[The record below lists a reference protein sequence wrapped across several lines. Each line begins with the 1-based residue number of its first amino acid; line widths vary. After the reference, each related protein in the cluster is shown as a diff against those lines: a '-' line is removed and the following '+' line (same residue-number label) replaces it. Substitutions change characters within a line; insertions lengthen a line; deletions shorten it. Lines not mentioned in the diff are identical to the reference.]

1 MRDNIS
7 VRKFCLTILA
17 LCTFGIGQMWGEKA
31 KYVFL
36 NPSAWNNSGAWYA
49 VYFYKSTNDDKYW
62 SGTTQVPNTG
72 IWYAPVPSGFDKMI
86 FVRMSSGSTLTDN
99 NDTNWSNKWNKSQTF
114 DVPDV
119 ENYCSYIATECGD
132 GSGVS
137 SLYGREEVGHFYY
150 IEAGTTVYFDNTNSQ
165 FGSVHLRLGRHGKDN
180 YEDGENK
187 YRYTS
192 DYTMTLVPGTNAL
205 YKHSF
210 ESAWIGYEAFAFGNN
225 CGATGGYS
233 VYNMSSGDYLISKR
247 SEFFYT
253 NINASSYTVIGGGI
267 WSGKKDNTDYYNS
280 ASSSRSRLTYTITNT
295 SVDHATVELYYWDES
310 DVRRIV
316 TEGSSAEVLPT
327 TKVWCK
333 VTPDDGYAVTKV
345 ILSDPTE
352 REWTDASNDASGR
365 NLYVVRTNV
374 SFSAVIEP
382 YATKTILVKDINSWA
397 PNMYFKGW
405 NPFLYEGYDNSNYH
419 ITTQKVADKVNVC
432 GEDYYIITFTNEFP
446 FYYMHNEGEGTRTA
460 FFTPSRLTHMQKYNN
475 TTDGDGN
482 WGLQTTGCT
491 GAIYWIETSK
501 DGKKYISNVVASTND
516 TISFYVPSNG
526 KVDFHA
532 GASEPIDKYHT
543 HFASFF
549 NSGGTLFGK
558 SGGVFTA
565 KTNGSD
571 LTDIAVFDGDY
582 HIHVNAET
590 RNYLNAGGVGKEG
603 TTGTL
608 FTKFDKSAI
617 FGDIYDHYWV
627 DWFLGSG
634 DGKGAQSVIAT
645 VGNKYNANLAGILGA
660 DEFAPKGMTQSAG
673 GNVRYAYNPE
683 TNYFA
688 RAIVSAAGDQIK
700 IAGLAD
706 ADSVQVY
713 NGSSYENATPIS
725 KKSFTDA
732 TYWNYQI
739 KAKVRGTAHAN
750 VTTSYGGGSQTL
762 ANQKKLFGGDKNA
775 EPYTVEITYDFKT
788 NRLIA
793 AWTPPNEALN
803 NISLESN
810 LILERVENG
819 APHVLNINSGKSL
832 TNISQIYMV
841 MKFTKDYWADA
852 SRTITGGGYK
862 DAYYWISLPYDCH
875 VSDVFGLEDYGSSG
889 NWVIQTY
896 HGDYRAEKGWWA
908 ETENWWYNLG
918 REDVMKANQGYVVRL
933 TNLDSGSGPF
943 TKDGVTEVR
952 LYFPSAQTDLSI
964 GRVQESDTTTTV
976 PEHLCTKW
984 RGEDT
989 SEHEGDPNYDRRV
1002 IDSNW
1007 NIIGSPS
1014 FNTAKITDTGW
1025 AASLPDTTGGH
1036 YEDYIPKQIPLK
1048 YFYTWDV
1055 DDNKGRYTIK
1065 AGDDVNSFAFQA
1077 THAYLVQYAGTITWE
1092 PFNNSTDPLVGIKK
1106 APAQANEEQSGDQTL
1121 RLVLN
1126 KDGKQADVAYIS
1138 RMAEGA
1144 TEGYDLNIDLSK
1156 LMSKSGDN
1164 LYTFAGYYK
1173 MAGNC
1178 LPDTVSSVPVG
1189 VQLAHSGEYT
1199 FALPDGSNGI
1209 GAVLVDKATDTR
1221 TNLGLTDYTVALEAG
1236 TYNNRF
1242 SLELSPMSP
1251 TPTDV
1256 KEITDD
1262 GSLVEGARK
1271 VLMDGT
1277 LYIVR
1282 DGKVFDARGTR
1293 IQ

>member
-1 MRDNIS
+1 MKSDGS
-7 VRKFCLTILA
+7 VRVWVYNAANYETVYLHCWYTNN
-17 LCTFGIGQMWGEKA
+17 CTGNVSEIAFPGNAMHRLGTTAWWYYDVSYDYPRFMVSDGTNSHKTADKGISDYDYFTNSGDNLDRYTLGT
-31 KYVFL
+31 
-36 NPSAWNNSGAWYA
+36 PSA
-49 VYFYKSTNDDKYW
+49 
-62 SGTTQVPNTG
+62 
-72 IWYAPVPSGFDKMI
+72 
-86 FVRMSSGSTLTDN
+86 
-99 NDTNWSNKWNKSQTF
+99 
-114 DVPDV
+114 
-119 ENYCSYIATECGD
+119 
-132 GSGVS
+132 
-137 SLYGREEVGHFYY
+137 YY
-150 IEAGTTVYFDNTNSQ
+150 IESTV
-165 FGSVHLRLGRHGKDN
+165 
-180 YEDGENK
+180 GEK
-187 YRYTS
+187 T
-192 DYTMTLVPGTNAL
+192 
-205 YKHSF
+205 
-210 ESAWIGYEAFAFGNN
+210 
-225 CGATGGYS
+225 
-233 VYNMSSGDYLISKR
+233 YL
-247 SEFFYT
+247 
-253 NINASSYTVIGGGI
+253 
-267 WSGKKDNTDYYNS
+267 
-280 ASSSRSRLTYTITNT
+280 
-295 SVDHATVELYYWDES
+295 
-310 DVRRIV
+310 
-316 TEGSSAEVLPT
+316 
-327 TKVWCK
+327 
-333 VTPDDGYAVTKV
+333 
-345 ILSDPTE
+345 
-352 REWTDASNDASGR
+352 
-365 NLYVVRTNV
+365 
-374 SFSAVIEP
+374 
-382 YATKTILVKDINSWA
+382 
-397 PNMYFKGW
+397 
-405 NPFLYEGYDNSNYH
+405 
-419 ITTQKVADKVNVC
+419 
-432 GEDYYIITFTNEFP
+432 
-446 FYYMHNEGEGTRTA
+446 
-460 FFTPSRLTHMQKYNN
+460 
-475 TTDGDGN
+475 
-482 WGLQTTGCT
+482 
-491 GAIYWIETSK
+491 
-501 DGKKYISNVVASTND
+501 SNVVTSMAD
-516 TISFYVPSNG
+516 TMSF
-526 KVDFHA
+526 
-532 GASEPIDKYHT
+532 
-543 HFASFF
+543 FAS
-549 NSGGTLFGK
+549 NSGKIKLVKMDGT
-558 SGGVFTA
+558 
-565 KTNGSD
+565 KTSD
-571 LTDIAVFDGDY
+571 LTSSLTFGPDTTGAVFTSCTDGNALTNIAKYTGDY

-660 DEFAPKGMTQSAG
+660 DEFAPKGMTQFAG

-713 NGSSYENATPIS
+713 NGSSYAKAIPGSE
-725 KKSFTDA
+725 KSFTDA

-739 KAKVRGTAHAN
+739 KAKVLGTAHAN

-762 ANQKKLFGGDKNA
+762 ANQKKLFGGVKGV
-775 EPYTVEITYDFKT
+775 PYTVEITYDFKT

-841 MKFTKDYWADA
+841 MKFTKDNWADA

-933 TNLDSGSGPF
+933 TNLDSGSGPV

-952 LYFPSAQTDLSI
+952 LYFPSAKTDLSI
-964 GRVQESDTTTTV
+964 GRVLGSDTTTTV
-976 PEHLCTKW
+976 PEHPCTKW
-984 RGEDT
+984 NQERAKKDKADADGA
-989 SEHEGDPNYDRRV
+989 GNPNYDRRV

-1014 FNTAKITDTGW
+1014 FNTAKIKAPDTW
-1025 AASLPDTTGGH
+1025 KETLPDTASG
-1036 YEDYIPKQIPLK
+1036 DYMPTPTPLK
-1048 YFYTWDV
+1048 YFYTWAANTDP
-1055 DDNKGRYTIK
+1055 KYTITS
-1065 AGDDVNSFAFQA
+1065 ATSIEFQA

-1092 PFNNSTDPLVGIKK
+1092 EYSGSNPLVGIKK
-1106 APAQANEEQSGDQTL
+1106 ASVQANEEQSGEQTL

-1144 TEGYDLNIDLSK
+1144 TEGYDLNLDLSK

-1209 GAVLVDKATDTR
+1209 GVVLVDKATDTR

-1256 KEITDD
+1256 KEITGD
-1262 GSLVEGARK
+1262 GTLVEGARK